1 MGKLMNWGELI
12 QRPIHHALIA
22 AYPILFLLSNNL
34 GEVDPRE
41 ALLPTVAAAGLA
53 VILFLLLRLARV
65 SALRAALLVSIL
77 AVVVLLYGHLAAA
90 VGPGIYGL
98 PLLFGWLVAW
108 TVAAFLVLVIQ
119 ADLRRMTALLNV
131 VSALLVGLALTT
143 IGWHLITEPALYVG
157 GQRVEASAP
166 PAPSGAPRRDVYYLI
181 VEDHGAPRTLSQYLD
196 VPDDDGFYDWL
207 ADQGFDLLRETRSNY
222 GRTPLS
228 MASSMNMTYLDEL
241 AAAMGPDEASHR
253 PLDQMVRES
262 EATAFLKARGY
273 SYVLLGSQYYLTARS
288 PAADVNPTFAQTSD
302 FMGVLTES
310 TILPAIANVLGFED
324 ELTDRRRNYD
334 AAAWD
339 LRTFPQ
345 LADLPGPKFV
355 FMHLVLPHAPWV
367 VDDAGRYVTEE
378 ADEQRSFTE
387 RYRAQWSFVH
397 REMKS
402 LIQGLL
408 EGPEESRPIIILTTD
423 EGPNPRDMPETENN
437 IDWASATDAQLD
449 QKFAIFAAYYLPG
462 VSDTCTY
469 AGMSSVNTFRLV
481 FDLYFDAKLPLLA
494 DRNYIHRD
502 RRHPYDLTEVTD
514 RLPGSSAGSATPTSC
529 GS

>member
-1 MGKLMNWGELI
+1 
-12 QRPIHHALIA
+12 
-22 AYPILFLLSNNL
+22 
-34 GEVDPRE
+34 
-41 ALLPTVAAAGLA
+41 
-53 VILFLLLRLARV
+53 
-65 SALRAALLVSIL
+65 
-77 AVVVLLYGHLAAA
+77 
-90 VGPGIYGL
+90 
-98 PLLFGWLVAW
+98 
-108 TVAAFLVLVIQ
+108 
-119 ADLRRMTALLNV
+119 
-131 VSALLVGLALTT
+131 
-143 IGWHLITEPALYVG
+143 
-157 GQRVEASAP
+157 
-166 PAPSGAPRRDVYYLI
+166 
-181 VEDHGAPRTLSQYLD
+181 
-196 VPDDDGFYDWL
+196 
-207 ADQGFDLLRETRSNY
+207 
-222 GRTPLS
+222 
-228 MASSMNMTYLDEL
+228 MNMTYLDEL
-241 AAAMGPDEASHR
+241 AATMGPDESSHR
-253 PLDQMVRES
+253 PLDEMVRES
-262 EATAFLKARGY
+262 QATAFLKARGY
-273 SYVLLGSQYYLTARS
+273 SYVLLGSQYYLTAKS
-288 PAADVNPTFAQTSD
+288 PVADVNPTFAQTSD
-302 FMGVLTES
+302 FIGVLTES

-355 FMHLVLPHAPWV
+355 FMHLFLPHEPWV

-397 REMKS
+397 REMKN

-408 EGPEESRPIIILTTD
+408 EGPEESRPIVILTTD
-423 EGPNPRDMPETENN
+423 EGPNPRDMPETGNN

-462 VSDTCTY
+462 ESDSCLY

-481 FDLYFDAKLPLLA
+481 FDLYFEANLPLLP

-514 RLPGSSAGSATPTSC
+514 RLPNSSAGSATSTSC

>member
-1 MGKLMNWGELI
+1 MWGEWI
-12 QRPIHHALIA
+12 RRPVHHVLIA

-34 GEVDPRE
+34 GEVDPGE
-41 ALLPTVAAAGLA
+41 AFLPTVAAAGLA
-53 VILFLLLRLARV
+53 VILFVALRVARV
-65 SALRAALLVSIL
+65 AALRAALLVSIL
-77 AVVVLLYGHLAAA
+77 VAVVLLYGHLATALQ
-90 VGPGIYGL
+90 PLGISGL

-108 TVAAFLVLVIQ
+108 AVAAFMVLVVQ
-119 ADLRRMTALLNV
+119 ADLRGITALLNAA
-131 VSALLVGLALTT
+131 SALLVALALAT
-143 IGWHLITEPALYVG
+143 IGWHAVTEPALYAG

-166 PAPSGAPRRDVYYLI
+166 AAPSGAPLRDIYYLI

-207 ADQGFDLLRETRSNY
+207 ADQGFGVLRDTRSNY

-253 PLDQMVRES
+253 PLAQMVRDS
-262 EATAFLKARGY
+262 QATAFLKARGY
-273 SYVLLGSQYYLTARS
+273 SYVLLGSQYYLTAKS
-288 PAADVNPTFAQTSD
+288 PVADVNPTFAQTSD
-302 FMGVLTES
+302 FIGVLTES
-310 TILPAIANVLGFED
+310 TILPAIANVLGFQD
-324 ELTDRRRNYD
+324 ELSNRRRNYE
-334 AAAWD
+334 AAIWN

-355 FMHLVLPHAPWV
+355 LMHLFLPHEPWV
-367 VDDAGRYVTEE
+367 VDGEGRYVTEE
-378 ADEQRSFTE
+378 ADNGRSFPE

-397 REMKS
+397 REMTT

-408 EGPEESRPIIILTTD
+408 DEPEETRPIIILTTD

-462 VSDTCTY
+462 ASNTCMY

-481 FDLYFDAKLPLLA
+481 FDLYFDANLPLLP

-502 RRHPYDLTEVTD
+502 RRHPYDLTEITD
-514 RLPGSSAGSATPTSC
+514 RLPSSSAGSATQTSC
-529 GS
+529 EG

>member
-1 MGKLMNWGELI
+1 VNWGELI
-12 QRPIHHALIA
+12 RRPVHHALIA

-41 ALLPTVAAAGLA
+41 ALLPALASAGLA
-53 VILFLLLRLARV
+53 VVLFFVLRLARV
-65 SALRAALLVSIL
+65 PTLRAALLVSIL

-90 VGPGIYGL
+90 VLPLGISGL

-108 TVAAFLVLVIQ
+108 IAAGLLVLVIQ
-119 ADLRRMTALLNV
+119 ADLRGITALLNV
-131 VSALLVGLALTT
+131 VSALLVGLALAT
-143 IGWHLITEPALYVG
+143 IGWNLVTEPVLYVG

-166 PAPSGAPRRDVYYLI
+166 ATPSGAPLRDVYYLI
-181 VEDHGAPRTLSQYLD
+181 VEDHGAPRTLSEYLD
-196 VPDDDGFYDWL
+196 VPDEDGFYDWL
-207 ADQGFDLLRETRSNY
+207 ADQGFDVLRETRSNY

-253 PLDQMVRES
+253 PLDQMVKES
-262 EATAFLKARGY
+262 QATAFLKARGY

-288 PAADVNPTFAQTSD
+288 PVADVNPTFAQTSD
-302 FMGVLTES
+302 FFGVLTES

-355 FMHLVLPHAPWV
+355 FMHLFLPHEPWV

-378 ADEQRSFTE
+378 ADKRRSFTD

-397 REMKS
+397 REMRD

-437 IDWASATDAQLD
+437 IDWASATDPQLD

-462 VSDTCTY
+462 VSDTCLY
-469 AGMSSVNTFRLV
+469 PGMTSVNTFRLV
-481 FDLYFDAKLPLLA
+481 FDLYFGADLPLLP

-514 RLPGSSAGSATPTSC
+514 RLPSSSAGSATPTGC